1 VHLRL
6 LREKLFTNA
15 VIAER
20 DQFVIKFAETEEE
33 ITKAQRLRYRV
44 FNLEQ
49 GKGLDTALCA
59 GIDSDEFDEHCI
71 HLIIYQKTGGDVV
84 GTYRMHF
91 GAVAKEA
98 LGFYSSREYD
108 LHGLDQI
115 AEDCL
120 EVGRSCVAPEYR
132 NGAVVALLWAG
143 IAEVVLKTNIRYLM
157 GCVSLE
163 NTSPAVGWALHE
175 YFMGKSLHSEVL
187 NGVPQSRFAL
197 TTPPREEVNYWLE
210 NPLKLQKEI
219 PPLFKGYLRLG
230 TKICGPPAMDDEFGT
245 IDFMILLDTQIVP
258 ERYWRHFTA
267 P

>member
-1 VHLRL
+1 MHLRL

-20 DQFVIKFAETEEE
+20 DQFVIKFAETDDE
-33 ITKAQRLRYRV
+33 IKKAQRLRYRV

-49 GKGLDTALCA
+49 GKGLDTALSA

-71 HLIIYQKTGGDVV
+71 HLIIFDKNDGDVV

-91 GAVAKEA
+91 GVVAKEA
-98 LGFYSSREYD
+98 LGLYSSREYE
-108 LHGLDQI
+108 LRGLDQI
-115 AEDCL
+115 LDDCL
-120 EVGRSCVAPEYR
+120 EVGRSCVSPNYR

-143 IAEVVLKTNIRYLM
+143 IAEVVLQTNIRYLL

-163 NTSPAVGWALHE
+163 NTKPAVGWALYD
-175 YFMGKSLHSEVL
+175 YFMGKNLGSDVL
-187 NGVPQSRFAL
+187 SGTPHQRFVL
-197 TTPPREEVNYWLE
+197 TPSPREEIDAWLKE
-210 NPLKLQKEI
+210 PLKLQKEI

-245 IDFMILLDTQIVP
+245 IDFMILLDTRKVP
-258 ERYWRHFTA
+258 ERYWRHFTM

>member
-1 VHLRL
+1 MK
-6 LREKLFTNA
+6 EKLFTNA

-33 ITKAQRLRYRV
+33 ITKAMRLRYRV

-49 GKGLDTALCA
+49 GKGLDTALSA
-59 GIDSDEFDEHCI
+59 GIDKDEFDEHCI
-71 HLIIYQKTGGDVV
+71 QLIIYQKSSGEVV

-91 GAVAKEA
+91 GVVAREA
-98 LGFYSSREYD
+98 LGFYSSREYN
-108 LHGLDQI
+108 LQGLDQI
-115 AEDCL
+115 AADCL
-120 EVGRSCVAPEYR
+120 EVGRSCVSPEYR

-163 NTSPAVGWALHE
+163 NTSPAVGWALYE
-175 YFMGKSLHSEVL
+175 YFMGKNLNSEVL
-187 NGVPQSRFAL
+187 SGVPQPRFAL
-197 TTPPREEVNYWLE
+197 AIPPREEIDAWLVE
-210 NPLKLQKEI
+210 PLKLQKEI
-219 PPLFKGYLRLG
+219 PPLLKGYLRLG
-230 TKICGPPAMDDEFGT
+230 TKICGQPAMDDEFGT
-245 IDFMILLDTQIVP
+245 IDFMILLDTQKVP